1 MDILKDIIYAQNKE
15 LLTRMANDLY
25 IDNDQKEE
33 FIQKYH
39 KLNYCIIAVSKKDFK
54 LLLQHIKKNTKI
66 LIF

>member
-25 IDNDQKEE
+25 IDDDQKEE

-39 KLNYCIIAVSKKDFK
+39 KLNYCIITVYKKD
-54 LLLQHIKKNTKI
+54 NTKRNLKNI
-66 LIF
+66 LHCIK

>member
-25 IDNDQKEE
+25 IDNDQKKE

-39 KLNYCIIAVSKKDFK
+39 KLNYCIIAVSKKD
-54 LLLQHIKKNTKI
+54 NTKRNLKNI
-66 LIF
+66 LHCVK

>member
-1 MDILKDIIYAQNKE
+1 MDILKDIIYSQNKE

-39 KLNYCIIAVSKKDFK
+39 KLNYCIIAVSKKD
-54 LLLQHIKKNTKI
+54 NTKRNLKNI
-66 LIF
+66 LHCVK

>member
-39 KLNYCIIAVSKKDFK
+39 KLNYCIIAVSKKD
-54 LLLQHIKKNTKI
+54 NTKRNLKNI
-66 LIF
+66 LHCVK

>member
-25 IDNDQKEE
+25 NDDDQKEE

-39 KLNYCIIAVSKKDFK
+39 KLNYCIITVSKKD
-54 LLLQHIKKNTKI
+54 NTKRNLKNI
-66 LIF
+66 LHCVK